1 MRPPLTYSL
10 TYQVGSE
17 EAHLEERARQLAA
30 GEIHVHVRESR
41 GSATPRS
48 VTPSGT
54 RSLQLDAPPGA
65 RAKAENIKE
74 RARLLAAEHVSLLVS
89 ASPRPLRR
97 GGTPQGCRS
106 SRI

>member
-1 MRPPLTYSL
+1 M
-10 TYQVGSE
+10 YQVDSE
-17 EAHLEERARQLAA
+17 EAHIEERARQLAA
-30 GEIHVHVRESR
+30 DEIQIHVRESR

-54 RSLQLDAPPGA
+54 NSMQLDAPSGA

-74 RARLLAAEHVSLLVS
+74 RARLLAAEH

-97 GGTPQGCRS
+97 GGTPHGYR